1 MTDDAGVNR
10 TYWDSDSDEYQSL
23 HRVQLSTT
31 EPGWG
36 VWQIPEAELRILG
49 DVRGK
54 DVLELGCGAAQWSIA
69 LAGRGARPVGL
80 DNSGRQLFH
89 ARKLMREGN
98 RRFPLVH
105 ASAERPPFADR
116 TFDIVFC
123 DHGGMSFADPYMT
136 VPEASRM
143 LRPGGLLAFN
153 MSSPLLMACW
163 SGRTESVEPRLHS
176 DYFGRRR
183 LEYEELIEY
192 QLPIGEWIRLFR
204 KSGFDVLDLVELRPP
219 VGATTTYEG
228 YVTYEWARRWP
239 AENIWVVRKKMSMPQ
254 PSRG

>member
-10 TYWDSDSDEYQSL
+10 AYWDSDSDEYQAL
-23 HRVQLSTT
+23 HGRQLSTI

-69 LAGRGARPVGL
+69 LARRGARPVGM
-80 DNSGRQLFH
+80 DNSARQLFH

-98 RRFPLVH
+98 HRFPLVH
-105 ASAERPPFADR
+105 AAAERPPFADGC
-116 TFDIVFC
+116 FDIVFC
-123 DHGGMSFADPYMT
+123 DHGGMSFADPHLT
-136 VPEASRM
+136 LLAAARM

-153 MSSPLLMACW
+153 ISSPLLMVCW
-163 SGRTESVEPRLHS
+163 SGRSESVEPELHL
-176 DYFGRRR
+176 DYFGMRR
-183 LEYEELIEY
+183 LEYDELVEY

-204 KSGFDVLDLVELRPP
+204 ESGFDVLDLVELRPP
-219 VGATTTYEG
+219 EGATTTYEG
-228 YVTYEWARRWP
+228 FVTYDWARRWP
-239 AENIWVVRKKMSMPQ
+239 AENIWVVRK
-254 PSRG
+254 SRS